1 MDSLPAKI
9 PLQRMGETDEVAR
22 LVLFLAGEDST
33 FVTGAEFTIDGGM
46 TLQ

>member
-1 MDSLPAKI
+1 
-9 PLQRMGETDEVAR
+9 MGETDEVAR